1 MLLVGISVLPLL
13 HLHLRS
19 ISSLVSS
26 ALLSVGMTYEI
37 LSLKS
42 DVNLLK
48 TDANLS

>member
-1 MLLVGISVLPLL
+1 MLLVGISVIPLL
-13 HLHLRS
+13 RLHLLK

-48 TDANLS
+48 NYANLS